1 MDFSSR
7 PTKRLGAT
15 KISRMAMTS
24 AYRPVV
30 SAMAQPM
37 IIVVVTLPL
46 LSG

>member
-1 MDFSSR
+1 MFANMF
-7 PTKRLGAT
+7 GAT
-15 KISRMAMTS
+15 KISRIATIR

-37 IIVVVTLPL
+37 IIVLVTSLL